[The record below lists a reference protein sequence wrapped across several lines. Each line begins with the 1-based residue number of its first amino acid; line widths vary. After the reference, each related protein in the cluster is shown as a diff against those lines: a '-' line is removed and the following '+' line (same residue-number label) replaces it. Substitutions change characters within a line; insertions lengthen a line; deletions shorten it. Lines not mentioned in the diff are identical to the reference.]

1 MNMARLVK
9 VQNGEILEEFPL
21 NKGNL
26 TIGRALDND
35 VVLHDETVSSHHAII
50 SLTDSPQS
58 GASAEYQV
66 KDLKSTNKT
75 FVNDKEI
82 SERKLNDKDV
92 VRVGLS
98 YFEFVNDHDAEDQAD
113 FSKTTKLHKSW
124 IPGVY
129 YTKD

>member
-1 MNMARLVK
+1 MARLVK
-9 VQNGEILEEFPL
+9 VQNGEVVEEFSL

-50 SLTDSPQS
+50 SLTNTSTNDAN
-58 GASAEYQV
+58 GDYQL

-75 FVNDKEI
+75 YVNDKEV
-82 SERKLNDKDV
+82 SERKLKDKDV

-98 YFEFVNDHDAEDQAD
+98 YFEFVNDNDAEGQAD

>member
-1 MNMARLVK
+1 MARLVK
-9 VQNGEILEEFPL
+9 VQNGEILEEFLL

-50 SLTDSPQS
+50 SLTDSTRH
-58 GASAEYQV
+58 GAGTEFQV

-75 FVNDKEI
+75 YVNDKEI
-82 SERKLNDKDV
+82 SERKLNNKDV

-98 YFEFVNDHDAEDQAD
+98 YFEFISDGDAADQTD

>member
-1 MNMARLVK
+1 MARLVK
-9 VQNGEILEEFPL
+9 VQNGEILEEFL
-21 NKGNL
+21 LHKGNL

-50 SLTDSPQS
+50 TLTDSSQS
-58 GASAEYQV
+58 GTGAEYKV

-98 YFEFVNDHDAEDQAD
+98 YFEFVNDQDTEDQAD